1 MKMKLNNCELK
12 KNTQL
17 RLIEYFVL
25 EVTARSAAHLLD
37 IHPNTAA
44 LFYKKIRHII
54 PYHLAL
60 QASEVFDGCI
70 ELDESYFGGVRK
82 GKRGLGAAGKVA
94 VCGILKRGGKVYTV
108 VVEDTKSSTLMPVI
122 TRKIAPDSIVYTDTY
137 KSYNALDAGSFHHQR
152 INHLTHFAKGK
163 NHINGIENFWNQA
176 KRVLR
181 NYNGIHT
188 DSFPLFFKRV

>member
-1 MKMKLNNCELK
+1 MKMKLNNCKLK

-17 RLIEYFVL
+17 RLLEYFML
-25 EVTARSAAHLLD
+25 EVTARSAANLLD

-44 LFYKKIRHII
+44 LFYKKIRQII
-54 PYHLAL
+54 SYYLAL

-82 GKRGLGAAGKVA
+82 GKRGRGAAGKVA
-94 VCGILKRGGKVYTV
+94 VFGILKRGGKVYTV

-176 KRVLR
+176 KRVVR
-181 NYNGIHT
+181 KYNGIHT
-188 DSFPLFFKRV
+188 DSFQLV